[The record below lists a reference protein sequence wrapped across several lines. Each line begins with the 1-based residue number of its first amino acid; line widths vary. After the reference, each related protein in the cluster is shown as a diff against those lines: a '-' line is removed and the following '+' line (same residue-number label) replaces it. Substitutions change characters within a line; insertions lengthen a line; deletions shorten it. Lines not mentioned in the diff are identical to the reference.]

1 MTRIPIIGIALL
13 CILCITSCSSK
24 SKQSSGDSAS
34 VTSHSSFAIDS
45 ATAIIPIY
53 AKGYTV
59 KYLPDSVRLVDI
71 HDPQKEN
78 SNTFHYA
85 LVPRGVKP
93 ANIPEDYT
101 VIETPAKQ
109 VICMTS
115 LQLSNFIRLDACDYV
130 VGITSTRHLF
140 NKTMKERLESGKT
153 VKIGIEGNFDNEVIM
168 SMNPDVIFISPFKRG
183 GYDAIREIG
192 IPLVPHL
199 GYKEM
204 TPLGQAEWIKFI
216 GMFIGQEVE
225 ANAKFAAIEKRYNEL
240 KQLAANVK
248 KRPVVFSGEIRGG
261 NWYAVGGKSF
271 LAELFRDAG
280 ADYFLK
286 DDPRSGGITL
296 DFETVYSQ
304 AESADYWR
312 IVNSYDGA
320 FTYDAL
326 KSLDPRYADFRAF
339 REKGVVYCNMREKPF
354 YESMPMQPEVVLEDL
369 IHAFHPNLLPDYEP
383 TYYERLK

>member
-1 MTRIPIIGIALL
+1 MTRISVIVTVFF
-13 CILCITSCSSK
+13 CILCVTSCN
-24 SKQSSGDSAS
+24 SKQKQTSDQSFSTTSS
-34 VTSHSSFAIDS
+34 VVDS
-45 ATAIIPIY
+45 ATAIIPLY

-59 KYLPDSVRLVDI
+59 KYLPDNIRLVDI
-71 HDPQKEN
+71 CDPQNEE
-78 SNTFHYA
+78 SNVFQFA
-85 LVPRGVKP
+85 LVPPGVKP
-93 ANIPEDYT
+93 ADIPADYT
-101 VIETPAKQ
+101 VVETPVKD
-109 VICMTS
+109 VMCMTS
-115 LQLSNFIRLDACDYV
+115 LQLSNFIRLDACSHV

-140 NKTMKERLESGKT
+140 NKEMNDRLKTGKT
-153 VKIGIEGNFDNEVIM
+153 AKIGIEGEFDNEVIM
-168 SMNPDVIFISPFKRG
+168 SMNPGVIFISPFKRG

-204 TPLGQAEWIKFI
+204 TPLGQAEWIKIIGLFI
-216 GMFIGQEVE
+216 GREAE
-225 ANAKFAAIEKRYNEL
+225 ANAKFAEIETRYKEL
-240 KQLAANVK
+240 KALAASVK

-304 AESADYWR
+304 AENADYWR
-312 IVNSYDGA
+312 IVNSYDGT
-320 FTYDAL
+320 FSYNAL
-326 KSLDPRYADFRAF
+326 KSLDSRYADFRAF

-354 YESMPMQPEVVLEDL
+354 YESMPMKPEIVLEDL
-369 IHAFHPNLLPDYEP
+369 IHAFHPDLLPDYKP
-383 TYYERLK
+383 TYYECLK

>member
-1 MTRIPIIGIALL
+1 MTRLPIIGFAFL
-13 CILCITSCSSK
+13 CVLSITSCSSK
-24 SKQSSGDSAS
+24 SKQAIDETTSTSSYS
-34 VTSHSSFAIDS
+34 VTDTGTVIV
-45 ATAIIPIY
+45 PVY

-59 KYLPDSVRLVDI
+59 KYLPENVRLVDI
-71 HDPQKEN
+71 QDPQQES

-85 LVPRGVKP
+85 LVPKGTKP
-93 ANIPEDYT
+93 SNIPADYT
-101 VIETPAKQ
+101 VIETPAEQ

-115 LQLSNFIRLDACDYV
+115 LQLSNFIHLDACDRV

-140 NKTMKERLESGKT
+140 NKEMKERLKSGKT
-153 VKIGIEGNFDNEVIM
+153 AKIGIEGNFDNEVIM

-183 GYDAIREIG
+183 GYDAMREIG

-216 GMFIGQEVE
+216 GMFIGREAE
-225 ANAKFAAIEKRYNEL
+225 ANAKFAGIEKRYNEL
-240 KQLAANVK
+240 KELAADVK

-286 DDPRSGGITL
+286 DDPRSGGVTL

-304 AESADYWR
+304 AESADFWR
-312 IVNSYDGA
+312 IVNSYDGT
-320 FTYDAL
+320 FSYDAL
-326 KSLDPRYADFRAF
+326 KSLEPRYADFRAF
-339 REKGVVYCNMREKPF
+339 RDKGVVYCNMREKPF

-369 IHAFHPNLLPDYEP
+369 IHTFHPTLLPDYKP
-383 TYYERLK
+383 TYYALLK